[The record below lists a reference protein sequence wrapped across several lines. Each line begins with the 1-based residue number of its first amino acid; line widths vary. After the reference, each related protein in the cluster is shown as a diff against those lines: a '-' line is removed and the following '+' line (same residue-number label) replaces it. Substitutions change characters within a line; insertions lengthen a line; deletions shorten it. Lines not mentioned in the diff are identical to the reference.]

1 MRNIRIVMAIVVL
14 ALVATMTLAV
24 SPASTGSKYRCPR
37 GTVCGWQHK
46 NYDGELHIT
55 WHYRESLGFANDEY
69 TSLHNRDMWTAW
81 FSESS
86 NCGGDHMTLQS
97 GDEKSDLNSRWWWDW
112 NDEISSVHRDLYY
125 NSHGHC

>member
-24 SPASTGSKYRCPR
+24 SPASTGSKYRCPDR
-37 GTVCGWQHK
+37 TICGWQHK
-46 NYDGELHIT
+46 NYDGDLQST
-55 WHYRESLGFANDEY
+55 RNYRDRLGFANDEY
-69 TSLHNRDMWTAW
+69 SSLHNRHASTAW

-86 NCGGDHMTLQS
+86 NCGGDHMTLKS
-97 GDEKSDLNSRWWWDW
+97 GLWKNDLNNRWWWDW
-112 NDEISSVHRDLYY
+112 NDEISSVHRDLFY